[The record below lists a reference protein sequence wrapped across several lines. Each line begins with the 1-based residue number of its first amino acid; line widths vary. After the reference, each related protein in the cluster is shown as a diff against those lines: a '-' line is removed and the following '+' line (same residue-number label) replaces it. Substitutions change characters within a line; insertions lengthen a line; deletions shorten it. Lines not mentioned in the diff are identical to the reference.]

1 MPHLRSPFSWAAILL
16 CLALASP
23 AFALDAPAKT
33 AGNKNH
39 KTASSKKSASAKS
52 VPQKSTVERAKTKK
66 SKAVSARAGHK
77 KRRDVKKI
85 SSRPDSRDIW
95 LERAKGSKM
104 LSGTASWYGG
114 KAHGNATASG
124 INYDMYTFTA
134 AHRTLPIGTIVKV
147 TDQLNGRSVMV
158 CINDRGPYARG
169 RVIDLSYAAARRID
183 LNSRGIGKVELEVVG
198 DENGAPLRT
207 DKAWYVRYDAVMDSE
222 SVGPFRVFADAAA
235 MHEALLQAYP
245 EAEVV
250 MDSAEQFESR
260 LDVEAR

>member
-1 MPHLRSPFSWAAILL
+1 
-16 CLALASP
+16 CLALVSP
-23 AFALDAPAKT
+23 SFALDPPARTVKNKSHKT
-33 AGNKNH
+33 AG
-39 KTASSKKSASAKS
+39 KS
-52 VPQKSTVERAKTKK
+52 VPSKSTSSKSTVKRAKAKK
-66 SKAVSARAGHK
+66 SKAVSARSTHK
-77 KRRDVKKI
+77 KRSYDRKI
-85 SSRPDSRDIW
+85 SSGPDSRNIW
-95 LERAKGSKM
+95 LERAKGGEVF
-104 LSGTASWYGG
+104 SGTASWYGG

-169 RVIDLSYAAARRID
+169 RIIDLSYAAAKQIN
-183 LNSRGIGKVELEVVG
+183 LNSRGIGKVDLEVLS
-198 DENGAPLRT
+198 DENGTPLNA
-207 DKAWYVRYDAVMDSE
+207 DKAWYVRYSAVKGGE

-250 MDSAEQFESR
+250 MDSAE
-260 LDVEAR
+260 

>member
-1 MPHLRSPFSWAAILL
+1 MPHLRSLFSWAAVLL

-23 AFALDAPAKT
+23 AFALAPPGQTAKT
-33 AGNKNH
+33 KNH
-39 KTASSKKSASAKS
+39 KAADKPVSSKSAVK
-52 VPQKSTVERAKTKK
+52 RAKTKK
-66 SKAVSARAGHK
+66 SKAVSVRSRQK
-77 KRRDVKKI
+77 KRHAAGKA
-85 SSRPDSRDIW
+85 SSGPDTRGIW
-95 LERAKGSKM
+95 LERAKGSNM

-124 INYDMYTFTA
+124 ITYDMYTFTA
-134 AHRTLPIGTIVKV
+134 AHRTLPIGTVVKV

-169 RVIDLSYAAARRID
+169 RVIDLSYAAAKQID
-183 LNSRGIGKVELEVVG
+183 LNSRGIGKVNLEIVS
-198 DENGAPLRT
+198 DKNGMSLYT
-207 DKAWYVRYDAVMDSE
+207 DKAWYVRYNAAIGGE

-250 MDSAEQFESR
+250 MDSAE
-260 LDVEAR
+260 